1 MANRYFN
8 TQIKDLK
15 PASPPLKQPE
25 GKTCAVPS
33 FPQYPDKEQKGL
45 GKV

>member
-1 MANRYFN
+1 MANKYHN
-8 TQIKDLK
+8 TQLKDLK
-15 PASPPLKQPE
+15 PASPPLKQPM
-25 GKTCAVPS
+25 GKVCMTPS